1 MGSIPIRGALIAA
14 LVAAV
19 VALASAAAGFP
30 AQEPPSDAEQRVATL
45 RAELDRLATER
56 ASAVRDFEAA
66 DVELALRRQQL
77 AILRQR
83 GAVLVA
89 EREEHA
95 AQIVELESSLVTG
108 RRQLRER
115 VEALY
120 RVGPLSYN
128 RLLLS
133 ADNSQEAL
141 IAYQIVTYM
150 AARDRD
156 LVSNVR
162 ATLADL
168 QAARESLTETAG
180 QLAQVE
186 ADTAAATESLL
197 QQQDE
202 RRALLSRIDREAEAR
217 RIALDTAERAANE
230 LAGTMRGLAAARDST
245 PGFAEAR
252 GALGWPAAGQVVG
265 NFGRRRHPVYDTYT
279 VSRGIEIGAPAGDPV
294 TAVHA
299 GRVVFADWY
308 SGYGLLVIVDH
319 GSDYF
324 TLYGHLA
331 EVTTQVN
338 ERVDAGQLIGKV
350 GETGSLTGPN
360 LYFEVREGS
369 DALNPMSW
377 LERR

>member
-1 MGSIPIRGALIAA
+1 M
-14 LVAAV
+14 
-19 VALASAAAGFP
+19 
-30 AQEPPSDAEQRVATL
+30 
-45 RAELDRLATER
+45 
-56 ASAVRDFEAA
+56 RDFEAA

-77 AILRQR
+77 IILQQR

-89 EREEHA
+89 EREQHA
-95 AQIVELESSLVTG
+95 AQIVELEESLITG

-156 LVSNVR
+156 LVGNVR
-162 ATLADL
+162 ATLVDL
-168 QAARESLTETAG
+168 QSARESLTETAA

-186 ADTAAATESLL
+186 ADTSAATESLL

-217 RIALDTAERAANE
+217 RIALDTAERAASE
-230 LAGTMRGLAAARDST
+230 LAGTMRGLAAARDSM

-252 GALGWPAAGQVVG
+252 GALVWPAEGAVTG
-265 NFGRRRHPVYDTYT
+265 NFGRRRHPIYDTYT

-331 EVTTQVN
+331 EVTAKVN
-338 ERVDAGQLIGKV
+338 ERVEAGQLIGKV

>member
-1 MGSIPIRGALIAA
+1 VGSIPIRGALIAA